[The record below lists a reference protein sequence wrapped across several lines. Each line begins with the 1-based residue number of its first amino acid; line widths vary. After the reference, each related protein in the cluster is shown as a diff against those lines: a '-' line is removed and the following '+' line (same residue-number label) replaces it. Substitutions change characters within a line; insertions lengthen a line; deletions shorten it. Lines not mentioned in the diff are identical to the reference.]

1 MTDRKYFL
9 SIINFDV
16 GGSPAYHVTDIL
28 AGCNLIGHLIGHT
41 SPKGGQI
48 RADVGSPAR

>member
-16 GGSPAYHVTDIL
+16 GGSPV
-28 AGCNLIGHLIGHT
+28 NIG
-41 SPKGGQI
+41 KGRNAAEWDSCKFNSKIKGAVATKPI
-48 RADVGSPAR
+48 VLSLPIS